1 MLFLFINKDFLGKI
15 IQIPLKLFIIY
26 SFLTPEEVDSGSH
39 TFTRQKL
46 RNKYI
51 KGIPSE
57 LDLK

>member
-15 IQIPLKLFIIY
+15 IQVPLKLFIIY

-51 KGIPSE
+51 K
-57 LDLK
+57 